1 MAMNM
6 IGQTWYPISKGSNSQ
21 KSAVQAIESI
31 NKMVESTG
39 VRVISIETVYQLK
52 WHRLSRV
59 VVGIRVWHDS
69 QS

>member
-1 MAMNM
+1 MNK
-6 IGQTWYPISKGSNSQ
+6 IGQTWYPISTGSDSQ

-31 NKMVESTG
+31 NIMVKSTG

-52 WHRLSRV
+52 WHRLSHV
-59 VVGIRVWHDS
+59 VVGIRVWHEA